1 MKAHFSLTSTQ
12 PHLNLNLNLDVNL
25 NSTSASNQL
34 SPQYQAQL
42 NLNPNLNLIW
52 LWHDTKPNLVEI
64 IFAAA
69 EHFFSWIIPQLTESC
84 GINRQLIYSLAEL
97 VLSQPDK
104 NHNPDDKTTK
114 NVGR

>member
-1 MKAHFSLTSTQ
+1 MFFTITLLTLWKPIFPQPQLNFDSTSTK

-42 NLNPNLNLIW
+42 NLNPNL
-52 LWHDTKPNLVEI
+52 
-64 IFAAA
+64 
-69 EHFFSWIIPQLTESC
+69 
-84 GINRQLIYSLAEL
+84 IYSLAEL

-104 NHNPDDKTTK
+104 NHNPDNKTTK
-114 NVGR
+114 IVGR